1 VNAPLVALAVTL
13 TVQTLTSMAMIAPSV
28 LAPVAARDLG
38 LAPQSIGFF
47 ASLTYFGAMLSGLA
61 TGRLTSR
68 YGPLAICQAAV
79 VLAGAGLALGMFAI
93 AAIVPLAA
101 VVIGLGYGV
110 VNPVSSHILA
120 RRTPPG
126 MMALVFSIKQT
137 GVPVGGAI
145 AGVVAPPLALALGWT
160 GALPALA
167 AVCIAAAFV
176 LLPARARLAE
186 ARTAPAGP
194 ASSLR
199 SVFSGLGRP
208 IRLALGDPALRELSF
223 ASLGY
228 AAVQLVFVTYF
239 VSYLALE
246 LGYSLVKAGLVYA
259 CSHGA
264 GIAGRIA
271 WGAVADRW
279 LAPRAMLAV
288 LGVITAAC
296 ALLAAAFSPAWPLAA
311 VVAVGMLFGASAVG
325 WNGVFLAEVARAAPA
340 GMVTTATGGTQFFT
354 FAGALSGP
362 PLFAA
367 AVWATGSYAW
377 AFALFAIPSGAVALR
392 LLLPR

>member
-1 VNAPLVALAVTL
+1 MSPVFVAIAVTL
-13 TVQTLTSMAMIAPSV
+13 AVQTLTSMAMIAPSV
-28 LAPVAARDLG
+28 LAPVAAPDLG

-47 ASLTYFGAMLSGLA
+47 ASLTYFAAMLSGLA
-61 TGRLTSR
+61 TGRLTAR
-68 YGPLAICQAAV
+68 YGPLAVCQGAV
-79 VLAGAGLALGMFAI
+79 VLAGAGLALGFVGV
-93 AAIVPLAA
+93 AAVVPLAA
-101 VVIGLGYGV
+101 LVIGLGYGV
-110 VNPVSSHILA
+110 VNPISSHILA

-126 MMALVFSIKQT
+126 MMSLVFSIKQT

-145 AGVVAPPLALALGWT
+145 AGIVAPPLALMLGWT
-160 GALPALA
+160 GALPVLG
-167 AVCIAAAFV
+167 AVCVAAAFA
-176 LLPARARLAE
+176 LLPARATLAE
-186 ARTAPAGP
+186 APARTAGGRRGLFA
-194 ASSLR
+194 
-199 SVFSGLGRP
+199 GLGRP
-208 IRLALGDPALRELSF
+208 IRLALSDPRLRELSV

-246 LGYSLVKAGLVYA
+246 LGYSLVTAGLVYA

-279 LAPRAMLAV
+279 LAPRTMLAV
-288 LGVITAAC
+288 LGLITAVC
-296 ALLAAAFSPAWPLAA
+296 SLLAAAFSPAWPLAA

-325 WNGVFLAEVARAAPA
+325 WNGVYLAEVARVAPA

-377 AFALFAIPSGAVALR
+377 AFGLFSLPSAAVALR
-392 LLLPR
+392 LVLRR